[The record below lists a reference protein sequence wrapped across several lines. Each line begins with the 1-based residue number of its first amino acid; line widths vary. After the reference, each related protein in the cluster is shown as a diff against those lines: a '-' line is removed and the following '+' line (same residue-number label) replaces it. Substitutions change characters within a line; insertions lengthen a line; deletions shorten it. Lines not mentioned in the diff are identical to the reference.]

1 MSTRPLPD
9 YWTTRLQDYKTT
21 GLHDYATARLLDHAT
36 MKHSIWQ
43 DGIKIGLIGGGIGV
57 LLSLIGM
64 VEAFSQR
71 HIISNVISMG
81 HTLLLV
87 IALLVGYM
95 AAKRASQTQPLRVL
109 ANGLIS
115 GLMVGGSLALLVM
128 VGNLVRLRAI
138 FINASPV
145 LYKLL
150 TFDYGIGSGI
160 FLLLCA
166 GAFSGLLSGLFY
178 LSPALAR
185 RVLLTSLSSVVMAG
199 VLQDL
204 LRPTFALWGPLAII
218 NEWLFAANGLTIEGA
233 VSLFILMALIIY
245 FWAKRGSAVKAGFRG
260 LPPTKQ
266 RALRITGLLLLIIV
280 LLILPQVLGLFLS
293 EVLTIVGLYVLL
305 GLGLNIVVG
314 YAGLLDL
321 GYVAFFAIGA
331 YTIAL
336 LTSPEL
342 GFFGLSFWSA
352 LPFAI
357 IVGVI
362 FGVLLGI
369 PVLKMRGDYLAIATL
384 GFGEIIRILVLS
396 DFLRPW
402 LGGAQGVGKI
412 PKAAIGSMEFAGP
425 QQIYYLIL
433 AGCFLVGFIS
443 WRLRDSRLGRAWMAV
458 REDEDVAQAMG
469 INLVAAKLLAFA
481 TGAAF
486 SALSGAIFASK
497 LGSVYP
503 HSFNVMISINILC
516 LIIVGGM
523 GSIPGVLVGAIALVG
538 LPELLREFADYRLLV
553 YGAALVAMMLF
564 RPAGLWPEAVH
575 RRELQEEESVGTETE
590 SLLGP
595 EPGKQEGV

>member
-1 MSTRPLPD
+1 MR
-9 YWTTRLQDYKTT
+9 Q
-21 GLHDYATARLLDHAT
+21 A
-36 MKHSIWQ
+36 
-43 DGIKIGLIGGGIGV
+43 IKIGLIGGLVEV

-64 VEAFSQR
+64 IEAFSQR
-71 HIISNVISMG
+71 DIISQFISMG
-81 HTLLLV
+81 HTLLILV
-87 IALLVGYM
+87 VLFMGYL
-95 AAKRASQTQPLRVL
+95 AAKRAPETKPLWAL
-109 ANGLIS
+109 INSLMSGLI
-115 GLMVGGSLALLVM
+115 VGGVLALLVM
-128 VGNLVRLRAI
+128 VGGTISLRKV
-138 FINASPV
+138 FINASPL

-150 TFDYGIGSGI
+150 TFEQGVNKGI
-160 FLLLCA
+160 LLLVGG
-166 GAFSGLLSGLFY
+166 GALSGLF
-178 LSPALAR
+178 AG
-185 RVLLTSLSSVVMAG
+185 LLTLAPKLLRRILMISFGSVIGAG

-204 LRPTFALWGPLAII
+204 LRPIFALWGPLAIM
-218 NEWLFAANGLTIEGA
+218 NDWLFTANGLTLQGA
-233 VSLFILMALIIY
+233 TGLFALIAALSA
-245 FWAKRGSAVKAGFRG
+245 FWAKKGTAIRSDLKR
-260 LPPTKQ
+260 LPSTRQ
-266 RALRITGLLLLIIV
+266 RALKITGLFLVIMV
-280 LLILPQVLGLFLS
+280 LLVLPQLLGLFLS

-314 YAGLLDL
+314 FAGLLDL

-331 YTIAL
+331 YTTGV

-342 GFFGLSFWSA
+342 GFFNLSFWEA

-357 IVGVI
+357 FMGVLS
-362 FGVLLGI
+362 GVLLGI

-396 DFLRPW
+396 DFLRSW
-402 LGGAQGVGKI
+402 LGGAQGIGKI
-412 PKAAIGSMEFAGP
+412 PKAHIGSIEFATP

-433 AGCFLVGFIS
+433 AGCLLVGFIS

-469 INLVAAKLLAFA
+469 INLSSTKLLAFA

-538 LPELLREFADYRLLV
+538 LPELLREFAEYRLLV
-553 YGAALVAMMLF
+553 YGAALVAMMLL
-564 RPAGLWPEAVH
+564 RPEGLWPEALR
-575 RRELQEEESVGTETE
+575 RRELHEGESAETKSPSGSGTI
-590 SLLGP
+590 
-595 EPGKQEGV
+595 Q

>member
-1 MSTRPLPD
+1 MR
-9 YWTTRLQDYKTT
+9 QV
-21 GLHDYATARLLDHAT
+21 
-36 MKHSIWQ
+36 
-43 DGIKIGLIGGGIGV
+43 IKIGLIGGVVEV

-64 VEAFSQR
+64 IEAFSQR
-71 HIISNVISMG
+71 DIISHIISMG
-81 HTLLLV
+81 HTLLLLV
-87 IALLVGYM
+87 ILFMAYL
-95 AAKRASQTQPLRVL
+95 AAKRKPRTEPLKVL
-109 ANGLIS
+109 MNSFMTGVII
-115 GLMVGGSLALLVM
+115 GGILTLLVM
-128 VGNLVRLRAI
+128 VGGLINLRKV
-138 FINASPV
+138 FINASPL

-150 TFDYGIGSGI
+150 TFDQGVKVGI
-160 FLLLCA
+160 LLLLGVGGLSA
-166 GAFSGLLSGLFY
+166 IFAGLLTLAPKLLRHVLI
-178 LSPALAR
+178 LSFG
-185 RVLLTSLSSVVMAG
+185 SVVGAG

-218 NEWLFAANGLTIEGA
+218 NEWLFTANGLTFHGA
-233 VSLFILMALIIY
+233 IGLFVLIAALST
-245 FWAKRGSAVKAGFRG
+245 FWAKKGNTIRADLKR
-260 LPPTKQ
+260 LPSTSQ
-266 RALRITGLLLLIIV
+266 RALKITSLLLLIMI
-280 LLILPQVLGLFLS
+280 LLVLPQLLGLFLS

-314 YAGLLDL
+314 FAGLLDL

-331 YTIAL
+331 YTVAV

-342 GFFGLSFWSA
+342 GFFSLSFWEA

-357 IVGVI
+357 FMGVLS
-362 FGVLLGI
+362 GVLLGI

-402 LGGAQGVGKI
+402 LGGAQGIGKI
-412 PKAAIGSMEFAGP
+412 PKAHLGSIEFATP

-433 AGCFLVGFIS
+433 AGCLLVGFIS

-469 INLVAAKLLAFA
+469 INLVSTKLLAFA

-516 LIIVGGM
+516 LVIVGGM

-538 LPELLREFADYRLLV
+538 LPELLREFAEYRLLV
-553 YGAALVAMMLF
+553 YGAALVAMMLL
-564 RPAGLWPEAVH
+564 RPEGLWPEAVR
-575 RRELQEEESVGTETE
+575 RRELHGGKSSNQNPPQ
-590 SLLGP
+590 GP
-595 EPGKQEGV
+595 TLVNRKI